1 MVHTR
6 LLASMLVAGSLTFSI
21 AALAHGE
28 AHEGAKTKKST
39 TAPEQ
44 KPWGIAGDPK
54 KATRTIKIDMR
65 DEMEY
70 IPSLV
75 TVKQGDTVRFEVNNS
90 GRTMHE
96 LVIGTKAE
104 LEEHAALMKKFPEME
119 HEEAYM
125 AHVPPGKTESIVW
138 RFNRAGEFYF
148 ACLQPGHYE
157 AGMVGKLIVNK

>member
-28 AHEGAKTKKST
+28 AQDGAKSKKST
-39 TAPEQ
+39 AAPEQ

-54 KATRTIKIDMR
+54 KAIRTIKIDMR

-70 IPSLV
+70 LPSLV
-75 TVKQGDTVRFEVNNS
+75 TVKLGDNVRFEVKNS
-90 GRTMHE
+90 GRVMHE
-96 LVIGTKAE
+96 LIIGTKAE
-104 LEEHAALMKKFPEME
+104 LQEHAALMKKFPGME
-119 HEEAYM
+119 HDEPYM
-125 AHVPPGKTESIVW
+125 AHVPPGRTESIVW
-138 RFNRAGEFYF
+138 RFNRAGEFYY

-157 AGMVGKLIVNK
+157 AGMVGKVIVNK